1 MTIHDPAFAPLAAG
15 APPTPASGLPLLLGT
30 TNAFFL
36 KVGPPLSKQ
45 AAQGAMRKDVL

>member
-15 APPTPASGLPLLLGT
+15 ATADPDGGLPLLIGT

-36 KVGPPLSKQ
+36 KVGPTH
-45 AAQGAMRKDVL
+45 AG